1 MPTGWTSSVRRRA
14 CLGPRSAHG
23 SESRF
28 LLAFLLLPRAA
39 LVSFLL
45 RGVLLTEPRLLKS
58 EASSLGKVICV
69 LDIPSEA
76 S

>member
-14 CLGPRSAHG
+14 GLGPSSAHR

-28 LLAFLLLPRAA
+28 LLTFLLLPHAA
-39 LVSFLL
+39 LESFFLK
-45 RGVLLTEPRLLKS
+45 GVLCTEPQLLKS

-69 LDIPSEA
+69 LDIPS
-76 S
+76 